1 MVVSVAS
8 NVAEPVERLRAVR
21 ESTHHAKEFTSAVG
35 ARTLTEYSQFIPG
48 GLAALAARTASRF
61 EMANRVDPTANCVVT
76 NVPGHASRCSSPAPG
91 WSRCSAWARSA
102 TASA

>member
-1 MVVSVAS
+1 MVVSVTS
-8 NVAEPVERLRAVR
+8 NVAAPLERLTAVR
-21 ESTHHAKEFTSAVG
+21 ESTHQSKEFTSAVG

-76 NVPGHASRCSSPAPG
+76 NVPGPRTRCA
-91 WSRCSAWARSA
+91 
-102 TASA
+102 